1 MAFYITAMKQRYIM
15 RTAGTNEVKTQ
26 KEMEEMCHNTKK
38 IAHMYS
44 GSPPC
49 GPP

>member
-26 KEMEEMCHNTKK
+26 KEMEEMCHNT
-38 IAHMYS
+38 AHMYS

-49 GPP
+49 GHP